1 LDRERRAALAAV
13 ATGSDDVIVAVPP
26 PPQRQ
31 TAAVVGG
38 GGDKVGAEG
47 ILGRGKQD
55 GFVRIG
61 QLTLLRRPAD
71 GVGAAARHTA
81 HLKQLKTINPPR
93 KNLFAFHL

>member
-1 LDRERRAALAAV
+1 M
-13 ATGSDDVIVAVPP
+13 
-26 PPQRQ
+26 
-31 TAAVVGG
+31 
-38 GGDKVGAEG
+38 GAEG

-81 HLKQLKTINPPR
+81 HLKGIVSR
-93 KNLFAFHL
+93 DE